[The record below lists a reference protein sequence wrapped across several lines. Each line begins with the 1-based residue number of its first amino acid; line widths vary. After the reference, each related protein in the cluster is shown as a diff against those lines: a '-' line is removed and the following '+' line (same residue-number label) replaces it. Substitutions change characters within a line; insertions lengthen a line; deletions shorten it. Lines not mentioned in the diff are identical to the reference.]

1 MARYIIGTK
10 LTLKGEPTKA
20 QPADKFRKLLIRQK
34 IPFIEKI
41 LDPIND
47 RIDLLLKNER
57 WDRLRETNYF
67 HGNLINK
74 ILPTYRQL
82 SVIDKYKAYEFI
94 FDDTQTL

>member
-47 RIDLLLKNER
+47 RIDLLLKDES

-67 HGNLINK
+67 RVNK

-82 SVIDKYKAYEFI
+82 SVIDQFKAYEFI
-94 FDDTQTL
+94 FDDNQTL